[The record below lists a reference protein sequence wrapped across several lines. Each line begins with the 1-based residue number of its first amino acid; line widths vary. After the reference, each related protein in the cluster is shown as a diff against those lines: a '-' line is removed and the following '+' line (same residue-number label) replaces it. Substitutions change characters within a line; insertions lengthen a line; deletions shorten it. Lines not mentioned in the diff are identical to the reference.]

1 MEAARTNMAC
11 MQEGF
16 DHPEDQAR
24 YRRPAHREG
33 VELYHARIL
42 RHSFEPHT
50 HEAYGLGAITQGVGR
65 FRWRGGEHLAP
76 RATLM
81 LMNPE
86 DIHTGE
92 AATEEAWGYRMVY
105 LDERVLSELYGGP
118 AWRFDA
124 AVAHDAEAAT
134 HAARLIAELWDTR
147 DPLAFDSALLELV
160 QGLARHA
167 LRARVQSDGAVP
179 RFAPVIEHM
188 RAHLGETLDTERLA
202 GVAGLSPFHFL
213 RSFKA
218 HHHATPHQALMAI
231 RLNEAKR
238 LLAAGQAPAEVAATV
253 GMTDQAHLTRGFSHR
268 YGVTPARYQ
277 QQLGTRPQR

>member
-1 MEAARTNMAC
+1 MPTAFE
-11 MQEGF
+11 
-16 DHPEDQAR
+16 HPEDQAQ
-24 YRRPAHREG
+24 YRRPAHRTG
-33 VELYHARIL
+33 VELYHAHIL

-50 HEAYGLGAITQGVGR
+50 HEAYGLGAITDGVGR

-92 AATEEAWGYRMVY
+92 AATADAWGYRMVY
-105 LDERVLSELYGGP
+105 LDEQLLSELYGGP

-124 AVAHDAEAAT
+124 AVAHDAAAAT
-134 HAARLIAELWDTR
+134 QAAALIAALWR
-147 DPLAFDSALLELV
+147 AREPLAFDSALLELV
-160 QGLARHA
+160 QGLSRHA
-167 LRARVQSDGAVP
+167 HRAPVRAEGAAP

-188 RAHLGETLDTERLA
+188 RAHLDESLDTARLA
-202 GVAGLSPFHFL
+202 AVAGLSPFHFL

-218 HHHATPHQALMAI
+218 QHHATPQQALMAL

-238 LLAAGQAPAEVAATV
+238 QLAAGHAPAQVAAAV
-253 GMTDQAHLTRGFSHR
+253 GLTDQAHLTRSFARR
-268 YGVTPARYQ
+268 YGLTPARYQ
-277 QQLGTRPQR
+277 QQLGTRRRA

>member
-1 MEAARTNMAC
+1 MHAAFEHR
-11 MQEGF
+11 
-16 DHPEDQAR
+16 DDQAR

-33 VELYHARIL
+33 VELYQACIV
-42 RHSFEPHT
+42 RHHFEPHT

-65 FRWRGGEHLAP
+65 FRWRGGEHFAP

-92 AATEEAWGYRMVY
+92 AATADAWGYRMVY
-105 LDERVLSELYGGP
+105 LDEQVLSELYGGP

-124 AVAHDAEAAT
+124 AVAHDAEAA
-134 HAARLIAELWDTR
+134 ARAAQLMARLWEARE
-147 DPLAFDSALLELV
+147 PLAFDSALLELV
-160 QGLARHA
+160 QGLSRHA
-167 LRARVQSDGAVP
+167 HHSPMRPDGAAP

-188 RAHLGETLDTERLA
+188 RAHLAETLDTERLA
-202 GVAGLSPFHFL
+202 AVAGLSPFHFL

-218 HHHATPHQALMAI
+218 QHHATPHQALMAL

-238 LLAAGQAPAEVAATV
+238 LLAAGQAPAQVAATV
-253 GMTDQAHLTRGFSHR
+253 GMSDQAHLTRGFSRR

>member
-1 MEAARTNMAC
+1 MHAR
-11 MQEGF
+11 F
-16 DHPEDQAR
+16 DHPEDQAQ

-33 VELYHARIL
+33 VELYRARFL
-42 RHSFEPHT
+42 RHCFEPHT

-65 FRWRGGEHLAP
+65 FRWRGGEHFAP

-92 AATEEAWGYRMVY
+92 AATADAWGYRMLY

-118 AWRFDA
+118 AWWFDA
-124 AVAHDAEAAT
+124 AVAHDAEAAAR
-134 HAARLIAELWDTR
+134 AARLIAALWEAR
-147 DPLAFDSALLELV
+147 EPLAFDSALLELV
-160 QGLARHA
+160 QGLSRHA
-167 LRARVQSDGAVP
+167 HRALVRRDGAAP

-188 RAHLGETLDTERLA
+188 RAHLDEVLDTERLA

-218 HHHATPHQALMAI
+218 HHHATPHQALMAL

-238 LLAAGQAPAEVAATV
+238 LLAACQAPA
-253 GMTDQAHLTRGFSHR
+253 
-268 YGVTPARYQ
+268 
-277 QQLGTRPQR
+277 

>member
-1 MEAARTNMAC
+1 MPTAFE
-11 MQEGF
+11 
-16 DHPEDQAR
+16 HPQDQAA
-24 YRRPAHREG
+24 YRRPAHRAG
-33 VELYHARIL
+33 VELYHAHIL

-50 HEAYGLGAITQGVGR
+50 HEAYGLGAITEGVGR

-92 AATEEAWGYRMVY
+92 AATADAWGYRMVY
-105 LDERVLSELYGGP
+105 LDEALLAELYGGP

-134 HAARLIAELWDTR
+134 RAAALIAALWQAR
-147 DPLAFDSALLELV
+147 EPLAFDSALLALV
-160 QGLARHA
+160 QGLSRHA
-167 LRARVQSDGAVP
+167 HRAPRRPDGAAP
-179 RFAPVIEHM
+179 RFAPVIEFM
-188 RAHLGETLDTERLA
+188 RAHLDESLDTARLA
-202 GVAGLSPFHFL
+202 AVAGLSPFHFL
-213 RSFKA
+213 RSFKDQ
-218 HHHATPHQALMAI
+218 HHATPQQALMAL

-238 LLAAGQAPAEVAATV
+238 QLAVGHAPAQVAAAV
-253 GMTDQAHLTRGFSHR
+253 GLTDQAHLTRAFARR

-277 QQLGTRPQR
+277 QQLGTRRRP

>member
-1 MEAARTNMAC
+1 MPAFE
-11 MQEGF
+11 
-16 DHPEDQAR
+16 HPEDQAQ
-24 YRRPAHREG
+24 YRRPAHRAG
-33 VELYHARIL
+33 VELYHAHIL

-92 AATEEAWGYRMVY
+92 AATEDAWGYRMVY
-105 LDERVLSELYGGP
+105 LDEAVLSELYGGP

-124 AVAHDAEAAT
+124 AVAHDAESASRAAALMAT
-134 HAARLIAELWDTR
+134 LWQARE
-147 DPLAFDSALLELV
+147 PLAFDSALLELV
-160 QGLARHA
+160 QGLSRHA
-167 LRARVQSDGAVP
+167 HRAPTLRDGAAP
-179 RFAPVIEHM
+179 RFAPVLDFM
-188 RAHLGETLDTERLA
+188 RAHLDESLDTERLA
-202 GVAGLSPFHFL
+202 AVAGLSPFHFL

-218 HHHATPHQALMAI
+218 QHHATPQQALMAL
-231 RLNEAKR
+231 RLHEAKR
-238 LLAAGQAPAEVAATV
+238 QLAAGQAPAQVAAAV
-253 GMTDQAHLTRGFSHR
+253 GLTDQSHLTRSFARR

-277 QQLGTRPQR
+277 QQLGTRPRP